1 MSRWSIDRVIVLPR
15 AVRPD
20 AWFPGLQGLVAALL
34 VLFPVFLLPK
44 MSVSNG
50 VFTLL
55 ACWGL
60 GCLLVPGRDRERWG
74 TYWRSVA
81 GLSLAFLLWP
91 AAVAIHQAAAGLPVS
106 VPYLFTRFI
115 LLFVLAWGLV
125 RLGGRRLAWMAWGC
139 AAAAIYA
146 AVWIH
151 FATLDMRPDHVGIYN
166 IIPFSNLALL
176 MGALAALSIGWD
188 EPRHYMVHGMKLVA
202 LLAGMYVAYAGQTRG
217 SWLAVPVLAYAVCA
231 SYRHGPR
238 RLRVAA
244 LVALA
249 VVGVSI
255 AGTSD
260 MVRERVAE
268 GVVALAGSR
277 DTLDSSS
284 GGRIQ
289 VWRAS
294 LRIFAEHPWTGV
306 GLEHFKAE
314 LGEQA
319 EAGLITGDAAELPHS
334 HNDILYA
341 MATYGV
347 PGLIAVLALYLAPA
361 VFFARK
367 LRSAAPH
374 VACAAAMGLTTAASF
389 FIFGLTET
397 MFSVSIT
404 NAFYVL
410 IMAWLAASVVCREQD
425 WGAAGGAGE
434 MRP

>member
-1 MSRWSIDRVIVLPR
+1 M
-15 AVRPD
+15 
-20 AWFPGLQGLVAALL
+20 LL
-34 VLFPVFLLPK
+34 ALFPVFLLPK

-50 VFTLL
+50 LFTVL

-91 AAVAIHQAAAGLPVS
+91 LAVAIQQAAAGLAVN
-106 VPYLFTRFI
+106 VPYVYSRFV
-115 LLFVLAWGLV
+115 LLFVLGWGLI
-125 RLGGRRLAWMAWGC
+125 RLGAKRLEWMAWGC
-139 AAAAIYA
+139 VAAVLYA

-151 FATLDMRPDHVGIYN
+151 FATLEMRPDHVGIYN

-176 MGALAALSIGWD
+176 MGALAAISIGWD
-188 EPRHYMVHGMKLVA
+188 EPRHYVIHGVKLVA
-202 LLAGMYVAYAGQTRG
+202 VLVGMYVAYAGQTRG

-231 SYRHGPR
+231 SYRHGSR
-238 RLRVAA
+238 RLRIAA
-244 LVALA
+244 LVALV
-249 VVGVSI
+249 VVGASI

-268 GVVALAGSR
+268 GVVALAGSK
-277 DTLDSSS
+277 DSLDSSS

-294 LRIFAEHPWTGV
+294 LRMFAEHPWTGV
-306 GLEHFKAE
+306 GKDGFRDALR
-314 LGEQA
+314 EQA
-319 EAGLITGDAAELPHS
+319 RAGLVTRDAAELPHS
-334 HNDILYA
+334 HSDILYA

-347 PGLIAVLALYLAPA
+347 PGLVAVLALYLAPII
-361 VFFARK
+361 FFGRR
-367 LRSAAPH
+367 LRSKDHHA
-374 VACAAAMGLTTAASF
+374 ACAAAMGLTTAVSF

-397 MFSVSIT
+397 MFDISIT

-410 IMAWLAASVVCREQD
+410 VIAWLVASIVCREREVE
-425 WGAAGGAGE
+425 AVY
-434 MRP
+434 P